1 MSIVIWLDQKID
13 KGINP
18 LYAKDLSAMNSI
30 KFLRLC
36 KNTENAMA
44 YLKEIKFDETI
55 IIVSGRLYSELVEK
69 LKENLLGLYTIPKII
84 VFTSTKTS
92 FLEFNKDYENE
103 TNNFYNFGGIA
114 TSFTQIEDFFI
125 SKNKDINITDSI
137 LQKYENLPNS
147 KLFDSEIVKI
157 LIDKSE
163 EAQLTFEYI
172 DKKEKLVLPLFF
184 KALIE
189 NASNENIEKY
199 NKLLYNS
206 YSKSSQRII

>member
-1 MSIVIWLDQKID
+1 MSLVIWIDQNVD
-13 KGINP
+13 SSINII
-18 LYAKDLSAMNSI
+18 YAKELRAI
-30 KFLRLC
+30 KSVQNLELF
-36 KNTENAMA
+36 KNTEEAMT
-44 YLKEIKFDETI
+44 YLKKIRFYEII

-69 LKENLLGLYTIPKII
+69 FKENLLEIFTIPKII
-84 VFTSTKTS
+84 VFTSS
-92 FLEFNKDYENE
+92 RANFLEFNKDYENGS
-103 TNNFYNFGGIA
+103 NNFYNFGGIA

-147 KLFDSEIVKI
+147 KLFDTEVVNI

-163 EAQLTFEYI
+163 KAQLTFEYI

-189 NASNENIEKY
+189 NA
-199 NKLLYNS
+199 
-206 YSKSSQRII
+206 